1 MPERISE
8 KVWRILACPRCGGP
22 LARAEGA
29 AGGARC
35 PGCGEVFGRN
45 ELGQLDLRLRES
57 KRCRLEVEVPGSAA
71 APLAGGMS
79 FKRLRRRAAPEVDVT
94 RVKGPCHLPQDLRSY
109 FPRARGGGADGAR
122 GSRDSRGSRGSHG
135 SHCSHGSHG
144 SDGSHGSH
152 ASDAEVGGGEPH
164 GTGGPGSGSG
174 GGLALD
180 LGCGAAVHQ
189 EVCELAGFEYVGLDY
204 ATPEAM
210 VLGDAQ
216 ALPFAGASFELVLSI
231 AVLEHVPFPLLMLRE
246 AWRTLE
252 PGGAFLGTVAFL
264 EPFHQESYY
273 HHTHLGLLSALR
285 HAGFAVERIA
295 PAGGWPGLAAQA
307 NMGLFPGSPRW
318 LSGALVAP
326 LLALH
331 KLWWRAGRLVEPA
344 ATESRRMLENSG
356 ALIFLARKPGAP

>member
-1 MPERISE
+1 MPDRISE
-8 KVWRILACPRCGGP
+8 RVWRVLACPRCGGA
-22 LARAEGA
+22 LARAEGEQ
-29 AGGARC
+29 GGARC

-45 ELGQLDLRLRES
+45 EMGQLDLRLREG

-71 APLAGGMS
+71 PPIAGGMS
-79 FKRLRRRAAPEVDVT
+79 FERLPRKADPEVDVT

-109 FPRARGGGADGAR
+109 FPRARGGGGDGA
-122 GSRDSRGSRGSHG
+122 RGSHG
-135 SHCSHGSHG
+135 SHGSHG
-144 SDGSHGSH
+144 
-152 ASDAEVGGGEPH
+152 SDAEVGGGEAH

-204 ATPEAM
+204 GTPEAM

-216 ALPFAGASFELVLSI
+216 ALPFAGSSFELVLSI

-307 NMGLFPGSPRW
+307 NMSLFPGSPRW
-318 LSGALVAP
+318 LSRALVAP

-331 KLWWRAGRLVEPA
+331 QLWWRAGRLVEPA

-356 ALIFLARKPGAP
+356 ALIFLARKPGAVAH